1 MFWKEL
7 QLVGQPI
14 YETLHGVKK
23 GIKDIVA
30 PQGMFEDL
38 GLKYFGPV
46 DGHNIEALESAFIH
60 AKNFNAPV
68 LVHVITEKVGVMLLR
83 SMMWQRSFML

>member
-1 MFWKEL
+1 MSKGKFHQVRKDWGREVLSKTPV
-7 QLVGQPI
+7 VGNPI

-38 GLKYFGPV
+38 G
-46 DGHNIEALESAFIH
+46 
-60 AKNFNAPV
+60 NFFLGRTQMSLINA
-68 LVHVITEKVGVMLLR
+68 
-83 SMMWQRSFML
+83 S